1 MSKKTVYSIFSA
13 ALIALT
19 LLSVSGYSAASST
32 IPDPYGVAASSA
44 RADRIV
50 RIDASTRSIQVMRYE
65 TIRFEFADGR
75 PTVQWYFDTFG
86 HPVFK
91 LSEIVPS
98 KVGKPDVTV
107 YVTYS
112 LSDRG

>member
-1 MSKKTVYSIFSA
+1 MSKKAVYSILSA
-13 ALIALT
+13 TFTALT
-19 LLSVSGYSAASST
+19 LFSASGYSAASST

-44 RADRIV
+44 RADRVV
-50 RIDASTRSIQVMRYE
+50 RIDASTQSIQVMRYE

-75 PTVQWYFDTFG
+75 PSVQWYFDTFG

-91 LSEIVPS
+91 LSEIVS
-98 KVGKPDVTV
+98 SQTGKQDVTV